1 MDSARSCFPVISK
14 VAADKFKVS
23 FNSTPPELSLV
34 LSGIKITAPPVLA
47 SREAKF
53 KFEVVVIPMG

>member
-1 MDSARSCFPVISK
+1 VISK